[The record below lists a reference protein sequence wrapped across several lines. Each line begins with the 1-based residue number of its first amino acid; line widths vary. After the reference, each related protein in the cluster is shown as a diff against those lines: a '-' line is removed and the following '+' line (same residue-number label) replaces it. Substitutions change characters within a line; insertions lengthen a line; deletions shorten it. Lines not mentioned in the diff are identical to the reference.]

1 LKTRWK
7 KKKLVIAQ
15 FLLFMLVFILTGCG
29 EKKDNGDGNAVTEQ
43 NADAS
48 LPEMTDFTDLKG
60 KTVSML
66 TGAPFE
72 ELVKS
77 KEPGVKQFTN
87 FNNTPDML
95 LALKDKKTDA
105 VLSNNA
111 IATLAVNRTPGLCL
125 FPKNLQDGVFG
136 FAFEKGGALRDEW
149 QAAYDTISEETK
161 NEVWKKWTGSDE
173 SVKKLPEQDWPGTN
187 GTVRV
192 AACDTLEPMSY
203 AGDGGSVI
211 GFDIEILCL
220 MAKELD
226 VHLEITGM
234 DFSAVMAAVQAGK
247 ADIGTGSIIATDERR
262 ESVDFVEYYPAAF
275 VLIIRE
281 TAKEGGEDV
290 GFWESV
296 GESFEKTFIR
306 EDRWILFLQGIG
318 TTMLITV
325 CSIIFGTLLG
335 FFVFMLCRKG
345 NPVANIITRFC
356 IWLVLGMPVVVLLMI
371 LYYIIFSGVSIS
383 GTAVSIVGFSLTFGA
398 AVFGMV
404 KIGVNAVDRGQTEA
418 AYALG
423 YSDRRAF
430 FHIVIPQALPFI
442 MPAYKRSITELI
454 KSTAIV
460 GYVAVQDLTK
470 IGDIIR
476 SRTYEAFFPLI
487 AVAVIYFILAAILTF
502 IVNRI
507 EIGID
512 PRKRK
517 NKKLLKG
524 VNLK

>member
-1 LKTRWK
+1 MP
-7 KKKLVIAQ
+7 
-15 FLLFMLVFILTGCG
+15 FLLFMLIFMLTGCG
-29 EKKDNGDGNAVTEQ
+29 EKKDNEDGNAVTEQ
-43 NADAS
+43 NVDAS
-48 LPEMTDFTDLKG
+48 QPEMAEFTDLKG

-95 LALKDKKTDA
+95 LALKDEKTDA

-136 FAFEKGGALRDEW
+136 FAFEKGGDLRAEW

-262 ESVDFVEYYPAAF
+262 ESVDFVEYFP
-275 VLIIRE
+275 
-281 TAKEGGEDV
+281 
-290 GFWESV
+290 SV
-296 GESFEKTFIR
+296 
-306 EDRWILFLQGIG
+306 
-318 TTMLITV
+318 
-325 CSIIFGTLLG
+325 
-335 FFVFMLCRKG
+335 
-345 NPVANIITRFC
+345 A
-356 IWLVLGMPVVVLLMI
+356 VV
-371 LYYIIFSGVSIS
+371 S
-383 GTAVSIVGFSLTFGA
+383 
-398 AVFGMV
+398 
-404 KIGVNAVDRGQTEA
+404 
-418 AYALG
+418 
-423 YSDRRAF
+423 
-430 FHIVIPQALPFI
+430 
-442 MPAYKRSITELI
+442 
-454 KSTAIV
+454 KST
-460 GYVAVQDLTK
+460 
-470 IGDIIR
+470 
-476 SRTYEAFFPLI
+476 
-487 AVAVIYFILAAILTF
+487 
-502 IVNRI
+502 
-507 EIGID
+507 
-512 PRKRK
+512 
-517 NKKLLKG
+517 
-524 VNLK
+524 